1 MKSTAPPAKADITGA
16 RLAASVGVNVFFLT
30 NCLVELSVTNYALAS
45 DQLHFLQ
52 AFLRWRDASIIA
64 WIMYDMMSLSLS
76 LSRSLPLS
84 RAGLYKT
91 RNGPARRCIISSAA
105 WMCDAHPY
113 RIAMHGDAH
122 WAHGIFGIPRRA
134 HVGSRSKSLSLSLS
148 LLDCSTAVSSH

>member
-1 MKSTAPPAKADITGA
+1 MKFMKSTAPPAKADITGA

-76 LSRSLPLS
+76 LSRSLARARARSLCTRAFHTRRWRGNRTWSRPL
-84 RAGLYKT
+84 
-91 RNGPARRCIISSAA
+91 
-105 WMCDAHPY
+105 AH
-113 RIAMHGDAH
+113 
-122 WAHGIFGIPRRA
+122 
-134 HVGSRSKSLSLSLS
+134 
-148 LLDCSTAVSSH
+148 STECA

>member
-64 WIMYDMMSLSLS
+64 WIMYDMMSRSLSRALSLS
-76 LSRSLPLS
+76 LA
-84 RAGLYKT
+84 RA
-91 RNGPARRCIISSAA
+91 
-105 WMCDAHPY
+105 
-113 RIAMHGDAH
+113 
-122 WAHGIFGIPRRA
+122 
-134 HVGSRSKSLSLSLS
+134 LSLSAPAHSTHADGEAIALGRD
-148 LLDCSTAVSSH
+148 LLRTAQSARETLAMRKCVCCVLRFPYGSIALQGW

>member
-64 WIMYDMMSLSLS
+64 WIMYDMMSVCLSLS
-76 LSRSLPLS
+76 LARSLARVRSLC
-84 RAGLYKT
+84 A
-91 RNGPARRCIISSAA
+91 PARST
-105 WMCDAHPY
+105 HPNGEA
-113 RIAMHGDAH
+113 IALGRD
-122 WAHGIFGIPRRA
+122 
-134 HVGSRSKSLSLSLS
+134 
-148 LLDCSTAVSSH
+148 LLRTAECA